1 MTGSLPAQVPSTRP
15 AALVMHPTVG
25 LPGPARLAALNAS
38 SAVMLRLL
46 PHLPD
51 AVKRVLMR
59 RRTVTV
65 DGNTLD
71 TTLQFMLAA
80 LRSAGVSGL
89 VASSDVG
96 VARSQ
101 LRKLAAFADSG
112 VAVGVRDISLPGP
125 AGPIGARHYTP
136 VNGRGAYPVVSS
148 RERSSVPLV
157 SSRERSSVPFDSS
170 RELSSVPLVV
180 FFHGGGFVLGD
191 LETHDGLCR
200 LICRDAGVHVLAIDY
215 RLAPE
220 HPAPAAVEDCYA
232 AYRWAIEHA
241 AELGADGSRV
251 AVAGDSAG
259 GNLAAVVSQLA
270 RDDGVQLPALQ
281 LLLYPVT
288 NFADDTRSK
297 TLFADGYFL
306 TKNDIDWF
314 REFYL
319 SGSSCGVGDAQISPL
334 LAEDLSGLPPAM
346 VVTGGFDPL
355 RDEGDRYA
363 EALAA
368 AGVDVDHRRFDSL
381 VHAFANFFPLGGDSA
396 TATAEVVSALRAHLS
411 RS

>member
-1 MTGSLPAQVPSTRP
+1 
-15 AALVMHPTVG
+15 
-25 LPGPARLAALNAS
+25 
-38 SAVMLRLL
+38 MLRLL

-136 VNGRGAYPVVSS
+136 VNGRGADPVVSS
-148 RERSSVPLV
+148 RERSSVPFV
-157 SSRERSSVPFDSS
+157 SSRERSSDPVDSS
-170 RELSSVPLVV
+170 RERSSVPLVV
-180 FFHGGGFVLGD
+180 FFHGGGVVLGD
-191 LETHDGLCR
+191 LETHTGLCR

-288 NFADDTRSK
+288 NFADDTRSQ